1 MKRERGACH
10 VAKVVRKHQG
20 KVYTSYLLRR
30 SFRQAGK
37 VKHKTLA
44 NLSHLPE
51 NVIDL
56 IRRSLQ
62 GETFVPAEQAAFRV
76 VGSLPHGHVEAVLT
90 MIRKLGLERILA
102 ARPARQRDLVVALIV
117 QHVIHPC
124 SKLATTRLWSTT
136 TLAEQLAVEDATE
149 NELYAAMDWLD
160 GRRAAIEKKLAER
173 HLSEGCL
180 ALYDV
185 SSSYYE
191 GKTCPLARHGHSRDG
206 KKGKPIIVYGVL
218 TDSDG
223 RPVGLDVYPGN
234 TADPVTV
241 ADQVEKLRG
250 RFGLKRVL
258 LVGDRGMLTEVQ
270 IDLLRKYPGLGWIS
284 ALRSYAIRKLLDTGQ
299 VDPSLFDTRNLAE
312 IRSPDFPGERLI
324 VGYNPLLA
332 EERRRKRQR
341 LLAATEKT
349 LELLAR
355 VVARRSKKPLSAVQ
369 IGLKTGKR
377 VKRFKRAKHFR
388 LEIDDGRFLWS
399 RKNESIEREEQLDGI
414 YVIRTSAT
422 QRTLSAE
429 NTVRGYKRLTLLE
442 QGFRR
447 LKLEIKVRPI
457 RHRVPP
463 RVQVHLFICLLA
475 QYVLWH
481 LREAWRPLLFA
492 DEELIQDRQTRDPVL
507 PAEPSESV
515 KQKKQT
521 KTTTSGLPAHSL
533 ETLLAELSCRCR
545 CRCAV
550 AGAVGSSFDQITDPT
565 PLQAEALRLLDL

>member
-1 MKRERGACH
+1 M
-10 VAKVVRKHQG
+10 
-20 KVYTSYLLRR
+20 
-30 SFRQAGK
+30 
-37 VKHKTLA
+37 
-44 NLSHLPE
+44 
-51 NVIDL
+51 
-56 IRRSLQ
+56 
-62 GETFVPAEQAAFRV
+62 
-76 VGSLPHGHVEAVLT
+76 
-90 MIRKLGLERILA
+90 
-102 ARPARQRDLVVALIV
+102 
-117 QHVIHPC
+117 
-124 SKLATTRLWSTT
+124 
-136 TLAEQLAVEDATE
+136 
-149 NELYAAMDWLD
+149 
-160 GRRAAIEKKLAER
+160 
-173 HLSEGCL
+173 
-180 ALYDV
+180 
-185 SSSYYE
+185 
-191 GKTCPLARHGHSRDG
+191 
-206 KKGKPIIVYGVL
+206 
-218 TDSDG
+218 
-223 RPVGLDVYPGN
+223 
-234 TADPVTV
+234 
-241 ADQVEKLRG
+241 
-250 RFGLKRVL
+250 
-258 LVGDRGMLTEVQ
+258 
-270 IDLLRKYPGLGWIS
+270 
-284 ALRSYAIRKLLDTGQ
+284 
-299 VDPSLFDTRNLAE
+299 FDTRNLAE

-324 VGYNPLLA
+324 VGDNPLLA

-355 VVARRSKKPLSAVQ
+355 VVARRSKKPLSAAQ
-369 IGLKTGKR
+369 IGLKAGKR
-377 VKRFKRAKHFR
+377 VNRFKRAKHFR
-388 LEIDDGRFLWS
+388 LEIDEGRFLWS

-447 LKLEIKVRPI
+447 MKLEIKVRPI

-463 RVQVHLFICLLA
+463 RVQVHLFICMLA

-507 PAEPSESV
+507 PAEPSASV

-565 PLQAEALRLLDL
+565 PLQAEALRLLDV